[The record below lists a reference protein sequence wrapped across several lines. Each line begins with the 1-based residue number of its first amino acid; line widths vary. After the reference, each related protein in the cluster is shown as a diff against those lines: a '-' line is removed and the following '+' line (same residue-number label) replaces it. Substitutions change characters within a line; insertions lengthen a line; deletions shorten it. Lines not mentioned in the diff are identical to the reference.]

1 MFTNVAVQVH
11 SYKHSDCCSLSC
23 YYFGKGVVN
32 VYRACAL
39 SLAFNT
45 LLSILSYFRDSYFIQ
60 GGGGGLGY
68 PPKAQI
74 SPPPPKNFII
84 IINLFS
90 AKYKV

>member
-1 MFTNVAVQVH
+1 MFTNILTAVVRQ
-11 SYKHSDCCSLSC
+11 YLSC
-23 YYFGKGVVN
+23 YYFGKVVVN

-45 LLSILSYFRDSYFIQ
+45 LLSILSSFRDSYFM
-60 GGGGGLGY
+60 GGGGGGWGLGY

-74 SPPPPKNFII
+74 SPPPKIFII